1 MKNSIPS
8 YGFAATNSSQNLVS
22 CNAAGETEATAAPKT
37 VKSAL
42 SPDGVTPIWTKA
54 QLDGELAAKL
64 PDWAREGVAEF
75 RKVILSPGFPC
86 FFAPSS
92 ERRGFLHYTFVET
105 VHDRSDVAHLAIAV
119 ESFLEGLDKLTQFEA
134 DSTVLIVL
142 VRPQEA
148 GRDLK
153 QYAEDANTLLSAL
166 RETDQA
172 PWPADIPTDLDDPK
186 WSYAFAGRALFVNVS
201 TPANIARRSRNVGP
215 CLSFIVSP
223 RDVFDRVAGPDLKG
237 QKVRSSI
244 RERTRVYDN
253 GLPFAPWSA
262 VRYGDANVGMER
274 KQYVLSDDNEHP
286 IDFQLR
292 PGAGCP
298 FHKKPE

>member
-1 MKNSIPS
+1 MENSKQSCGATIPS
-8 YGFAATNSSQNLVS
+8 QTKLVS
-22 CNAAGETEATAAPKT
+22 CNAAGETKTTAAPKN
-37 VKSAL
+37 VKSGL
-42 SPDGVTPIWTKA
+42 SPDGITPIWTKA
-54 QLDGELAAKL
+54 QLDGELAARL

-92 ERRGFLHYTFVET
+92 ERRGFLLYTFAET
-105 VHDRSDVAHLAIAV
+105 VNDRSDVEHLAVAT
-119 ESFLEGLDKLTQFEA
+119 ESFLDDLDKLSQFEA
-134 DSTVLIVL
+134 DSTVLVVL
-142 VRPQEA
+142 VRPQDP

-153 QYAEDANTLLSAL
+153 EYAEDASVLLSSL
-166 RETDQA
+166 REVDQA
-172 PWPADIPTDLDDPK
+172 PWPADIPTNLDDPK

-223 RDVFDRVAGPDLKG
+223 RDVFDRVAGPDQKG
-237 QKVRSSI
+237 QKVRDSI
-244 RERTRVYDN
+244 RERTRNYDN
-253 GLPFAPWSA
+253 GLTFAPWSA

-286 IDFQLR
+286 IDFQLK
-292 PGAGCP
+292 PGARCP
-298 FHKKPE
+298 FHKRSE